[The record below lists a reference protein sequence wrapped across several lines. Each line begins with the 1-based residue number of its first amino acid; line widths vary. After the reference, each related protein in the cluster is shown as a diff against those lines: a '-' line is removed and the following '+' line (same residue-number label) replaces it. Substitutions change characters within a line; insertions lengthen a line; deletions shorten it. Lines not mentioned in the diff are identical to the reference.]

1 MHDPRVLR
9 EEGDAIRA
17 GVIKKTGAVPPQLE
31 RFYELDKER
40 LGLLHEADGLKQRR
54 NTASEEIARL
64 KGEGK
69 DARDRI
75 AAMKTVSDRIK
86 ELDTRLRA
94 VEEELEEAAL
104 WIPNVPHSSVP
115 EGRSAEDNVEVA
127 RWGSL
132 RKFDFTPRPHW
143 EIAAELGIVDFE
155 RGPKLAG
162 SGFPLFVGDGA
173 RLVRALID
181 FMLDL
186 HVAQHG
192 YLEVHPA
199 IVIHSRAL
207 RGTGQLPKMADDM
220 YKIEGED
227 LWLNPTAEV
236 PVTNIHADEI
246 LDPGMVPR
254 YLTAYCPSFR
264 KESGAYGKDTRGIQR
279 LHQFDKVELV
289 KFVAPETS
297 YAEHEKLR
305 ADVEAVLEALG
316 LPYRVLLLCAG
327 DLSFA
332 AAKCYDFETFA
343 PGQDAWLEVS
353 SCSNFEAFQA
363 RRAGIRFRREPGAK
377 PEFVHTLNASGLAL
391 PRTLITILEQNQ
403 EKDGRVRIPKAL
415 LPFMGGREFLAP
427 PR

>member
-1 MHDPRVLR
+1 MHDPKVLR
-9 EEGDAIRA
+9 ESGDAIKA
-17 GVIKKTGAVPPQLE
+17 GVLKKAGALPPQLD

-40 LGLLHEADGLKQRR
+40 LTLLHDADGFKQQR
-54 NTASEEIARL
+54 NAASEEIARL
-64 KGEGK
+64 KKDGK
-69 DARDRI
+69 DAADRI
-75 AAMKTVSDRIK
+75 AAMKAVSDKIK

-94 VEEELEEAAL
+94 VEEELDEAVL
-104 WIPNVPHSSVP
+104 WIPNVPHASVP
-115 EGRSAEDNVEVA
+115 EGRDASANVEVA
-127 RWGSL
+127 RSG
-132 RKFDFTPRPHW
+132 KAPTFDFTPKPHW
-143 EIAAELGIVDFE
+143 ELAAALGIVDFE

-173 RLVRALID
+173 KLVRALID

-186 HVAQHG
+186 HVERHG
-192 YLEVHPA
+192 YVEVHPA
-199 IVIHSRAL
+199 IAINSRSL
-207 RGTGQLPKMADDM
+207 KGTGQLPKMADDM

-236 PVTNIHADEI
+236 PVTNIYADEI
-246 LDPGMVPR
+246 LDAGVVPR

-289 KFVAPETS
+289 KFVLPETS
-297 YAEHEKLR
+297 YDEHEKLR
-305 ADVEAVLEALG
+305 ADVEDVLKTLD

-332 AAKCYDFETFA
+332 AAKCYDFETWA
-343 PGQDAWLEVS
+343 PGQEAWLEVS

-363 RRAGIRFRREPGAK
+363 RRAGIRFRREVGAK

-391 PRTLITILEQNQ
+391 PRIVITILEQNQ
-403 EKDGRVRIPKAL
+403 EADGRVRIPRAL
-415 LPFMGGREFLAP
+415 VPRMGGREYLEPA
-427 PR
+427 R

>member
-1 MHDPRVLR
+1 MHDPKVLR
-9 EEGDAIRA
+9 ENGDAIRA
-17 GVIKKTGAVPPQLE
+17 GVIKKAGVVPPQLD
-31 RFYELDKER
+31 RFYTLDKER
-40 LGLLHEADGLKQRR
+40 LALLQEGDGLKQQR

-64 KGEGK
+64 KK
-69 DARDRI
+69 DGADASARI
-75 AAMKTVSDRIK
+75 TAMKAVSDKIK
-86 ELDTRLRA
+86 ELDGRLRA
-94 VEEELEEAAL
+94 VEEELDEAVL
-104 WIPNVPHSSVP
+104 WIPNVPHESVP
-115 EGRSAEDNVEVA
+115 EGRDAESNVELA
-127 RWGSL
+127 HWGT
-132 RKFDFTPRPHW
+132 RKTYDFVPKPHW
-143 EIAAELGIVDFE
+143 ELAAALGIVDFE

-181 FMLDL
+181 FMIDL

-199 IVIHSRAL
+199 IAINARSL
-207 RGTGQLPKMADDM
+207 KGTGQLPKMADDM
-220 YKIEGED
+220 YEIKGED

-236 PVTNIHADEI
+236 PVTNIYADEI
-246 LDPGMVPR
+246 LEPGFVPR

-305 ADVEAVLEALG
+305 ADVEDILKALE

-327 DLSFA
+327 DMSFA
-332 AAKCYDFETFA
+332 AAKCYDFETWA
-343 PGQDAWLEVS
+343 PGQQAWLEVS

-363 RRAGIRFRREPGAK
+363 RRAGIRFRREAGAR

-391 PRTLITILEQNQ
+391 PRIIITILEQNQ
-403 EKDGRVRIPKAL
+403 EADGRIRIPKAL
-415 LPFMGGREFLAP
+415 VPQMGGREYLEPA
-427 PR
+427 R